1 MYEKENYN
9 PKPQHVTWLSTI
21 WKLKLAALTMFEF
34 KNSGSSLRAW
44 IELVLSSILK
54 VFERDFWIDYKSEW
68 KDLKITQDSPF

>member
-1 MYEKENYN
+1 
-9 PKPQHVTWLSTI
+9 
-21 WKLKLAALTMFEF
+21 MFEF
-34 KNSGSSLRAW
+34 KNSGSSLWAW